1 MPNRIIKESIR
12 TSKTVNSLSDFE
24 FRVWLYLITYVDDYG
39 RGSADPEILRGMVFP
54 RRKGIT
60 EAQISDALHRLAN
73 TGMVNLYEVDGEP
86 YFYFPKWRDHQRVQQ
101 KHSKFPDP
109 PLITV
114 DNRDTPLEARSEKRE
129 AIDNAEAV
137 DSLYNL
143 EFGKVMSFYQ
153 DRFNAAPNGE
163 VIGLLQDY
171 TEALGSEVV
180 LHVLQY
186 CVNERKFSWS
196 YAAAI
201 FRRYKA
207 DGLDSMEKVL
217 QAEQDYQARKRNAP
231 DNNGRRKAK
240 APGEYKGEDFI
251 DFMRRDGYLKD
262 DDG

>member
-54 RRKGIT
+54 RRRGIT
-60 EAQISDALHRLAN
+60 EAQISDALHKLAN

-109 PLITV
+109 PLLTV
-114 DNRDTPLEARSEKRE
+114 DNRDIPPEARIEIREARSEKRE
-129 AIDNAEAV
+129 AKENEDAV
-137 DSLYNL
+137 DSLYNP

-171 TEALGSEVV
+171 TEALGSDVV

-201 FRRYKA
+201 LRRYKA

-217 QAEQDYQARKRNAP
+217 QAEQDYQRKKQQ
-231 DNNGRRKAK
+231 NGGKQAVK
-240 APGEYKGEDFI
+240 MTTFYDVGEQMMKEG
-251 DFMRRDGYLKD
+251 LV
-262 DDG
+262 